1 MRVKVFSQ
9 GEGAVNT
16 VGGLRPNT
24 VTPNITGDIKSFW
37 RYEYI
42 YIYIYLTCT
51 IQSALLFLRH
61 LAINRLLDDSR
72 HVLNW
77 NGDVSPVVHQVQDI
91 QQTQAILI

>member
-42 YIYIYLTCT
+42 YIFDMHHSIGLT
-51 IQSALLFLRH
+51 FLTTPRY
-61 LAINRLLDDSR
+61 
-72 HVLNW
+72 
-77 NGDVSPVVHQVQDI
+77 
-91 QQTQAILI
+91 